1 MTLRLQIIV
10 IVVAVLA
17 IVFTI
22 ALIKKDRLGLRIAM
36 PWLVVFVLIIIVA
49 AIPSL
54 LDWISGVIG
63 IYAPANMVLLLTGI
77 FLMIIIYSLT
87 MAVFSNRKKLRDLI
101 QKVAYLESQLKKEN
115 DSEQEINDR

>member
-49 AIPSL
+49 AVPSL
-54 LDWISGVIG
+54 LDWLSGVIG

-87 MAVFSNRKKLRDLI
+87 MTVFSNRKKLRDLI
-101 QKVAYLESQLKKEN
+101 QKVAYLESQMKKEN
-115 DSEQEINDR
+115 NSEQEIHDK